1 MGNGEEEGVCSVRG
15 IIRHLVQIWNLES
28 CVERK
33 RSYSSAIILA
43 YLRKSFKSIY
53 CVMNVDLLEVVSN

>member
-28 CVERK
+28 CV
-33 RSYSSAIILA
+33 YSSAIILA